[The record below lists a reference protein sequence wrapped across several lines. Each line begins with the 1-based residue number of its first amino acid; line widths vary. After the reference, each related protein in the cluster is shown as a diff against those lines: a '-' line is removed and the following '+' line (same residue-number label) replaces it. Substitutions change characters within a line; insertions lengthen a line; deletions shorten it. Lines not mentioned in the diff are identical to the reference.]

1 MRMIILAASFM
12 MLISCPVMIIMLI
25 KEKKRSFI
33 PYMILFGVTFFVALF
48 MIIKML
54 VI

>member
-1 MRMIILAASFM
+1 MRMIVLATLFM

-33 PYMILFGVTFFVALF
+33 PYVILFGVTFFVALF
-48 MIIKML
+48 IIIKML